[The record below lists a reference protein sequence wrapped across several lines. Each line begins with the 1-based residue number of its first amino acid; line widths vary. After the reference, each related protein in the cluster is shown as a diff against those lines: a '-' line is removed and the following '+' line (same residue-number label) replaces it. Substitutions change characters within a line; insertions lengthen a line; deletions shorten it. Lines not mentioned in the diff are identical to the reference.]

1 MENNACSSATFFIWG
16 LVGWGNSLHATY
28 ICGATIGLHPGLG
41 LGWGE
46 VKRRRSC
53 HLRTCVMLRYG
64 FVLAWVLGG
73 VGWGG
78 VARKRSC
85 DLRNIR
91 DATLLLRDSLGLG
104 WGGVG
109 QKRSCN
115 LHTYVMLCY
124 GYVMAWV
131 LGKVV

>member
-1 MENNACSSATFFIWG
+1 MSLAYIRDATLRLRF
-16 LVGWGNSLHATY
+16 
-28 ICGATIGLHPGLG
+28 GLG
-41 LGWGE
+41 L
-46 VKRRRSC
+46 
-53 HLRTCVMLRYG
+53 
-64 FVLAWVLGG
+64 
-73 VGWGG
+73 GWGG